1 MLFPERLRRLH
12 RRTRMG
18 LAALLTVVLLAGVVA
33 CTGGGGGDDQAA
45 DSPDLTFPETEF
57 EDIPEVTLPEGFVQP
72 DTRGVRLSPVVAR
85 PKGGT
90 PALPVTGGRA
100 SIRGTVTG
108 PDGPVPGATVRIERW
123 VGSRSGSIQVGTSE
137 NGGFSASGLL
147 GGRFRVR
154 AWLPPNLTATRSAV
168 LFLANDQGG
177 TADIE
182 LERFE
187 GLRLQGSL
195 DVSSINVGDTARV
208 RALLTQAAVDG
219 DGIVVGEAVP
229 GAQVQMTA
237 PDGLRVTGPNPTATG
252 ENGIASI
259 AVECDREG
267 AYTVSLT
274 TEGASTSYTLPTCGP
289 RPTTTTTT
297 PGAPEVP
304 PFAVGEEFTVP
315 RSAPLPPGTYETFLN
330 GCSTSFEAWVNG
342 SWERREIEGRVMSL
356 SVPTR
361 SFRPVGDTDGCRYRR
376 TA

>member
-1 MLFPERLRRLH
+1 
-12 RRTRMG
+12 MG
-18 LAALLTVVLLAGVVA
+18 FAALLAVALLAGVVA
-33 CTGGGGGDDQAA
+33 CTNSGGGDADQASDA
-45 DSPDLTFPETEF
+45 PDLTFPDPQF
-57 EDIPEVTLPEGFVQP
+57 EDIPEVTLPDGFVQP
-72 DTRGVRLSPVVAR
+72 DTRGVRLAPVVAR

-90 PALPVTGGRA
+90 PPLPVTGGRA

-108 PDGPVPGATVRIERW
+108 PGGPVAGATVLIERW
-123 VGSRSGSIQVGTSE
+123 VGNRSGSIRVGTGDG
-137 NGGFSASGLL
+137 GGFSATGLL

-154 AWLPPNLTATRSAV
+154 AWLQPNQTATRSVV
-168 LFLANDQGG
+168 LFLANDQAG
-177 TADIE
+177 TAQVE
-182 LERFE
+182 LESFD

-195 DVSSINVGDTARV
+195 DLSAINVGDTARV
-208 RALLTQAAVDG
+208 RALLTRAAVDG

-237 PDGLRVTGPNPTATG
+237 PDGLRVTGDNPATTG

-259 AVECDREG
+259 AVECEREG
-267 AYTVSLT
+267 SYTVALS
-274 TEGASTSYTLPTCGP
+274 TEGASTSTTLPTCGP

-315 RSAPLPPGTYETFLN
+315 RSALLPPGTYETFLN
-330 GCSTSFEAWVNG
+330 GCNTSFEAWVNG
-342 SWERREIEGRVMSL
+342 AWERREIQGRVMAL

-361 SFRPVGDTDGCRYRR
+361 NFRPVDGTDGCRYRR